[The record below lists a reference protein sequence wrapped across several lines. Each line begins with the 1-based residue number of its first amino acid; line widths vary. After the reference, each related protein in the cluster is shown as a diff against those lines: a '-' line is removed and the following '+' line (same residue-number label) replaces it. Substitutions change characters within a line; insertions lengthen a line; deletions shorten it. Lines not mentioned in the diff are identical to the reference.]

1 MSKPGEICVK
11 YLIMQ
16 TISLTNVRNERKT
29 FETGFS
35 IAQKVK
41 NILDISEANRFGII
55 ASLILMQVTIA
66 GFNVVIPPMVGISI
80 WIMMP
85 GIVLV
90 FIANGV
96 ALAQMSMKW
105 VLPAFVL
112 SMLVNATISIYSIIL
127 FYNF

>member
-1 MSKPGEICVK
+1 
-11 YLIMQ
+11 MQ
-16 TISLTNVRNERKT
+16 TISLTNLRNERQT

-35 IAQKVK
+35 IAQKLN
-41 NILDISEANRFGII
+41 NILDIAKANRFGII

-85 GIVLV
+85 GIVMV
-90 FIANGV
+90 FIANGL

-105 VLPAFVL
+105 VLPAFAL
-112 SMLVNATISIYSIIL
+112 SMLVNAAISIYSIIL